1 MTHLIS
7 VDDPA
12 VLTSRGELDREQCLD
27 LLAGGGFGRVVGT
40 DSAMPAVYPI
50 SYVLDGQE
58 VIFHTES
65 GSSLAGT
72 AGDVVA
78 FQADQFDAVTGI
90 GWTVLGIGRPY
101 QLVANPATL
110 SPVTLAIPLR
120 RLTGHRLG
128 RRDGI
133 DRPAES
139 AVLSH
144 RPDVLSAVVP

>member
-12 VLTSRGELDREQCLD
+12 VLASRGELDREQCLD

-58 VIFHTES
+58 VIFQTEA

-78 FQADQFDAVTGI
+78 FQADQFDSVSGI
-90 GWTVLGIGRPY
+90 GWTVLGIGKPY
-101 QLVANPATL
+101 QLPANPATI
-110 SPVTLAIPLR
+110 SAATLAIPLR

-128 RRDGI
+128 RSDG
-133 DRPAES
+133 
-139 AVLSH
+139 LG
-144 RPDVLSAVVP
+144 

>member
-58 VIFHTES
+58 VIFHTET

-78 FQADQFDAVTGI
+78 FQADQFDAVTGT

-101 QLVANPATL
+101 QIVANPATAG
-110 SPVTLAIPLR
+110 PATLAIPLR

-128 RRDGI
+128 RTDGI
-133 DRPAES
+133 GNPADRG
-139 AVLSH
+139 V
-144 RPDVLSAVVP
+144 RPHPPDALSAVVP

>member
-27 LLAGGGFGRVVGT
+27 LLAAGGFGRVVGT

-50 SYVLDGQE
+50 SFVLDGQE
-58 VIFHTES
+58 VIFQTET
-65 GSSLAGT
+65 GSALAGT

-78 FQADQFDAVTGI
+78 FQADHFDSVTDT
-90 GWTVLGIGRPY
+90 GWTVLGIGKPYRLSSVATERRP
-101 QLVANPATL
+101 A
-110 SPVTLAIPLR
+110 TLAIPLW

-128 RRDGI
+128 TGSM
-133 DRPAES
+133 A
-139 AVLSH
+139 
-144 RPDVLSAVVP
+144 

>member
-12 VLTSRGELDREQCLD
+12 VLTSRGELTREQCLD

-40 DSAMPAVYPI
+40 DSAMPAVFPI

-58 VIFHTES
+58 VIFQTET
-65 GSSLAGT
+65 GSALAGT

-78 FQADQFDAVTGI
+78 FHADQFDGVTGT
-90 GWTVLGIGRPY
+90 GWTVLGIGKPY
-101 QLVANPATL
+101 LVPSNPADR

-128 RRDGI
+128 RTGAQGLAR
-133 DRPAES
+133 
-139 AVLSH
+139 
-144 RPDVLSAVVP
+144 